1 MLVGIGSKCR
11 SERIQG
17 TVVVKEGTMEKDDE
31 DERGRGELCESIN
44 EPDKLKESLEGG
56 MLKE

>member
-1 MLVGIGSKCR
+1 
-11 SERIQG
+11 
-17 TVVVKEGTMEKDDE
+17 VKEGTMEKDDE
-31 DERGRGELCESIN
+31 DEQGGGELGESIN